1 MGRTAGH
8 IILTLLF
15 GFGELAFISDNIVF
29 DKVNTVTT
37 TRSKW
42 LVTFIIDLKP
52 FEGFLNRISH
62 DMVKSS
68 ALAQTVL
75 RRYEQPG
82 KEHFYN
88 TFANLEQEFNLL
100 MDMHRSIT
108 DTFDDFKTLHR
119 HKRSVL
125 PFIGSA
131 MSFLFGTLTE
141 DDINLIKGNVRTL
154 AQNQKKISH
163 ILTEN
168 LSILNI
174 TRLEVSQNR
183 DAINKLSRG
192 LQDLDI
198 RLVNI
203 TEAIEKQII
212 DLENFVQIYIQL
224 DLITG
229 DLKQLIQR
237 GFFYLEHIKDQLSML
252 SLGHLSP
259 STITPNNLQGLLIEI
274 KDKLPKYLELTND
287 PKENLW
293 FFYRFLT
300 CSTILYDSRILVVIS
315 IPLLDSNNK
324 FEIYQA
330 FNLPMPMQKN
340 HTSIGMVAKYD
351 LDVEYF
357 AVNAERSKYVLL
369 KQQEIQSC
377 TNTFTK
383 FCKIIS
389 PVYPINLSKNC
400 ITSLFLKKRN
410 DIDKYC
416 RVVVEP
422 NSVLPMA
429 SYISSGSW
437 LVTTNTPLRFAI
449 VCEKYKQKST
459 FTKIINPPLN
469 ILALNETCTATND
482 YLTLLPFYSR
492 QSSYTLEDDPFT
504 KVIQNYN
511 LTMRKLWKPFHDSL
525 PKFNLTELPKELK
538 NIKEIPMDN
547 LIYQLKNLQTIQE
560 DSSFPNWVYNVIYL
574 VISLLLGIVI
584 FILCKYRK
592 KLPCSVKRGSGCKMQ
607 NVAPKYD
614 RVSKLVSA
622 KTEGDVNTSRDVP
635 SAPMLDNSKEE
646 VANNLYPLLKLAEQ
660 TVRI

>member
-1 MGRTAGH
+1 
-8 IILTLLF
+8 
-15 GFGELAFISDNIVF
+15 
-29 DKVNTVTT
+29 
-37 TRSKW
+37 
-42 LVTFIIDLKP
+42 
-52 FEGFLNRISH
+52 
-62 DMVKSS
+62 
-68 ALAQTVL
+68 
-75 RRYEQPG
+75 
-82 KEHFYN
+82 
-88 TFANLEQEFNLL
+88 
-100 MDMHRSIT
+100 
-108 DTFDDFKTLHR
+108 
-119 HKRSVL
+119 
-125 PFIGSA
+125 
-131 MSFLFGTLTE
+131 
-141 DDINLIKGNVRTL
+141 
-154 AQNQKKISH
+154 
-163 ILTEN
+163 
-168 LSILNI
+168 
-174 TRLEVSQNR
+174 
-183 DAINKLSRG
+183 
-192 LQDLDI
+192 
-198 RLVNI
+198 
-203 TEAIEKQII
+203 
-212 DLENFVQIYIQL
+212 
-224 DLITG
+224 
-229 DLKQLIQR
+229 
-237 GFFYLEHIKDQLSML
+237 ML

-300 CSTILYDSRILVVIS
+300 CSTILYNSRILVVIS

-357 AVNAERSKYVLL
+357 AVNSERSKYVLL
-369 KQQEIQSC
+369 KHQEIQSC

-437 LVTTNTPLRFAI
+437 LITTNTPYALPLFVLSFSYYVNI
-449 VCEKYKQKST
+449 EKS
-459 FTKIINPPLN
+459 
-469 ILALNETCTATND
+469 
-482 YLTLLPFYSR
+482 
-492 QSSYTLEDDPFT
+492 
-504 KVIQNYN
+504 
-511 LTMRKLWKPFHDSL
+511 
-525 PKFNLTELPKELK
+525 
-538 NIKEIPMDN
+538 
-547 LIYQLKNLQTIQE
+547 
-560 DSSFPNWVYNVIYL
+560 YL
-574 VISLLLGIVI
+574 VQPNEEV
-584 FILCKYRK
+584 
-592 KLPCSVKRGSGCKMQ
+592 
-607 NVAPKYD
+607 VARCRMSPLSMT
-614 RVSKLVSA
+614 VSQLVSA